1 MINLQI
7 VTLNYNRINQM
18 LRGNRNKYN
27 HAKVCF
33 QQSEMVHGKY
43 AFNPYFHTTSLGN

>member
-7 VTLNYNRINQM
+7 VALNYNRINQM
-18 LRGNRNKYN
+18 LPGNRSKYD
-27 HAKVCF
+27 HARVCF

-43 AFNPYFHTTSLGN
+43 AFNPFLYTTSPGN